1 MEETMRELQIFLR
14 GDLGQLITFIVAA
27 LLFFIIVGRM
37 FKKMELNIRSMTYAG
52 LAMSVAFL
60 LSFLTLFTMPGGMG
74 GSVTPMSMFFVTLIG
89 FMFGPVVGVVSA
101 VAYGLLQLVQRA
113 TVVHPIQLLLDYPMA
128 FGALGLSGF
137 FWKMKHGLYIGFV
150 VAVIGR
156 WVMHTVSGVVFF
168 GQFAFD
174 AWHPLPFAMVYNG
187 TYIFPEMV
195 ITLII
200 LAIPP
205 VRHAIER
212 VRAEA
217 NKQ

>member
-1 MEETMRELQIFLR
+1 MENLQSFLR
-14 GDLGQLITFIVAA
+14 SDLGQVVTFMVAA
-27 LLFFIIVGRM
+27 MLFFIVVGRM
-37 FKKMELNIRSMTYAG
+37 FQKMQLSIKSMTYAG
-52 LAMSVAFL
+52 LAMCLAFL

-89 FMFGPVVGVVSA
+89 FMFGPVVGIVSA

-137 FWKMKHGLYIGFV
+137 FWKMRHGLYIGFV

-156 WVMHTVSGVVFF
+156 WLMHTVAGFVFF

-174 AWHPLPFAMVYNG
+174 GWRPLPFSMIYNAS
-187 TYIFPEMV
+187 YIFPEMV

-205 VRHAIER
+205 VRRAIER
-212 VRAEA
+212 VRIEA
-217 NKQ
+217 KKQ